1 MKKIAVIASMALACL
16 SPVPACA
23 QESQA
28 PAPGDN
34 AGNGGSAGDDAQF
47 TGEQA
52 AQATNA
58 PAMAPPPFFG
68 VTGDWGGA
76 RTRLYDSGPDL
87 LIAYGTEA
95 AWNARG
101 GARKDA
107 TMIGQAIVAA
117 NVDMEKLAGIKG
129 GTAKLALFYRHG
141 PSVNITADLG
151 LLQQVQEAYGRG
163 EIVRLVEAWYQQSFD
178 NDRFRVKAGR
188 IPANSDFASF
198 SCDFQNLSFCASP
211 QGNFPGGIT
220 YWFSAPGSNWAA
232 LARYNL
238 GKSRKNGY
246 FQVGAYQVNQKNI
259 DPTNGFR
266 LGFGGGSGVLIPVE
280 TALTPNFGGKRP
292 GSYKIGGWIETSRA
306 NDLVKDDQGNLIV
319 LSGRPG
325 DPFRG
330 RHGFYLQVLQQITPS
345 PDGID
350 RKGLSV
356 FFNFT
361 QLDRKSSLIDNQVAV
376 GFTQTGT
383 FKGRPNDQIAFA
395 LARTHVNSRMRVV
408 DRIAVEDGTLPGV
421 RDAEYLAELDYRF
434 IPAAGVRISP
444 NVQWGINPGAISE
457 QRNVVVFG
465 VKSSVQF

>member
-1 MKKIAVIASMALACL
+1 MKKIAAIASMALACL
-16 SPVPACA
+16 PCGPAFA
-23 QESQA
+23 QSVHAQ
-28 PAPGDN
+28 GDN
-34 AGNGGSAGDDAQF
+34 DEGAADEEGAS
-47 TGEQA
+47 EQA
-52 AQATNA
+52 AQVEKNPAT
-58 PAMAPPPFFG
+58 PPPPSFG
-68 VTGDWGGA
+68 ITGDWGGA
-76 RTRLYDSGPDL
+76 RTNLHDAGVDL
-87 LIAYGTEA
+87 LLAYGTEA
-95 AWNARG
+95 ATNARG
-101 GARKDA
+101 GARHDA
-107 TMIGQAIVAA
+107 TMIGQAIVG
-117 NVDMEKLAGIKG
+117 VDADMDKLTGIKG
-129 GTAKLALFYRHG
+129 GTAKVALFYRHG

-178 NDRFRVKAGR
+178 DDRFRLKAGR

-198 SCDFQNLSFCASP
+198 SCDFHNLSFCASP
-211 QGNFPGGIT
+211 QGNFPGGIS

-266 LGFGGGSGVLIPVE
+266 LGLGGGTGVLIPVE
-280 TALTPNFGGKRP
+280 AALTPNFGGKHP
-292 GSYKIGGWIETSRA
+292 GTYKIGGWIETSKA
-306 NDLVKDDQGNLIV
+306 NDLVKDDQGNLIA

-330 RHGFYLQVLQQITPS
+330 RHGFYLQVLQQVTPS
-345 PDGID
+345 SEGID
-350 RKGLSV
+350 KKGLSI

-361 QLDRKSSLIDNQVAV
+361 QLDRKSSLIDNQIAA

-383 FKGRPNDQIAFA
+383 FKGRPNDQLAFA
-395 LARTHVNSRMRVV
+395 LARTHVNSRMRTV
-408 DRIAVEDGTLPGV
+408 DRIAMNEGTMLGV
-421 RDAEYLAELDYRF
+421 RDAEYLAELDYR
-434 IPAAGVRISP
+434 IVPAAGVRISP

-457 QRNVVVFG
+457 NRNVLVFG

>member
-1 MKKIAVIASMALACL
+1 MKKIAAIASMTLACL
-16 SPVPACA
+16 PCGPALA
-23 QESQA
+23 QSVHAQ
-28 PAPGDN
+28 GDTD
-34 AGNGGSAGDDAQF
+34 ASAANEDGAS
-47 TGEQA
+47 EQA
-52 AQATNA
+52 AQAANN
-58 PAMAPPPFFG
+58 PATPPPPSFG
-68 VTGDWGGA
+68 ITGDWGGA
-76 RTRLYDSGPDL
+76 RTSLHDAGVDL
-87 LIAYGTEA
+87 LLAYGTEGA
-95 AWNARG
+95 TNARG
-101 GARKDA
+101 GARHDA
-107 TMIGQAIVAA
+107 TMIGQAIVGVDA
-117 NVDMEKLAGIKG
+117 DMEKLAGIKG
-129 GTAKLALFYRHG
+129 GTAKVALFYRHG

-178 NDRFRVKAGR
+178 DDRFRLKAGR

-211 QGNFPGGIT
+211 QGNFPGGIS

-238 GKSRKNGY
+238 GKSRKKGY

-266 LGFGGGSGVLIPVE
+266 LGFGGGTGVLIPVE
-280 TALTPNFGGKRP
+280 AALTPNFGGKRP
-292 GSYKIGGWIETSRA
+292 GTYKIGGWIETSRA
-306 NDLVKDDQGNLIV
+306 NDLVKDDQGNLIA

-330 RHGFYLQVLQQITPS
+330 RHGFYLQVLQQVTPS
-345 PDGID
+345 SEGID
-350 RKGLSV
+350 KKGLSI

-361 QLDRKSSLIDNQVAV
+361 QLDRKSSLIDNQIAA

-395 LARTHVNSRMRVV
+395 LARTHVNSRMREV
-408 DRIAVEDGTLPGV
+408 DTIAVNDGTMLGI
-421 RDAEYLAELDYRF
+421 RDAEYLAELDYR
-434 IPAAGVRISP
+434 IVPAAGIRISP

-457 QRNVVVFG
+457 NRNVVVFG